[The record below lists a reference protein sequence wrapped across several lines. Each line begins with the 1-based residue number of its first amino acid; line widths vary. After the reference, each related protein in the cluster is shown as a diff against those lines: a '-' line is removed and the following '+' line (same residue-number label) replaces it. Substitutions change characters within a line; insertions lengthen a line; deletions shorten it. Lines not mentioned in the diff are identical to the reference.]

1 MNQQNPTN
9 PTIYH
14 EPNPPTLQ
22 AINTWFF
29 APLLTWQQKTWQ
41 YFCNHYHK
49 DNPTLPHAML
59 IAGNAGT
66 GKRAFVYRFVAW
78 AFCQDDDFKQK
89 HQTACQNCESCQ
101 WLIANSHPN
110 FYQILPENSDNQ
122 TIKIDEIRAMQPFAQ
137 QSSQGVRIIVIHQA
151 QNMTLGASNALLKT
165 LEEPAPNVLML
176 LISDQP
182 TALLPTIRSRLQAFD
197 VSHIDESQALDY
209 LKNQLP
215 TAKLTDLQQINHLSD
230 YSPFVALDMLTSD
243 WYEQRQTWVNSWQ
256 AVRSGAR
263 TPIQASDYWQ
273 KTLDLSDFL
282 YLSQLMLTELGN
294 YQSQLPIYQK
304 DISFDKL
311 QPNPNLMA
319 ILQLQNTINTIYQD
333 KRQHIQ
339 DKLCY
344 DKLINAMQMC

>member
-1 MNQQNPTN
+1 MKPAEAKKNT
-9 PTIYH
+9 YH
-14 EPNPPTLQ
+14 QANPPSQQ
-22 AINTWFF
+22 AIQDWFF
-29 APLLTWQQKTWQ
+29 TPLLNWQQKTWQ
-41 YFCNHYHK
+41 YVTQHYQN
-49 DNPTLPHAML
+49 DDPMLPHAML

-78 AFCQDDDFKQK
+78 AFCQNIEFKQK
-89 HQTACQNCESCQ
+89 NQTACQNCESCQ

-110 FYQILPENSDNQ
+110 FYQILPENTDNQ
-122 TIKIDEIRAMQPFAQ
+122 SIKIDDIRTMQPFAQ

-165 LEEPAPNVLML
+165 LEEPAKNVLIF

-182 TALLPTIRSRLQAFD
+182 TRLLPTIRSRLQSFD
-197 VSHIDESQALDY
+197 VSHVGETQSLAY
-209 LKNQLP
+209 LQNQLP
-215 TAKLTDLQQINHLSD
+215 NTDIKTLKQVNHLCA

-243 WYEQRQTWVNSWQ
+243 WYAQRQIWINSWQ

-263 TPIQASDYWQ
+263 TPVQASDYWQ
-273 KTLDLSDFL
+273 KTLNLTDFL
-282 YLSQLMLTELGN
+282 HLSQMMLNEIAN
-294 YQSQLPIYQK
+294 QQLNFAIYQQ
-304 DISFDKL
+304 DIDTQKL
-311 QPNPNLMA
+311 QPPPHLMA
-319 ILQLQNTINTIYQD
+319 ILQLQTLINHLWQD